1 MTAAWLAAQSAAAP
15 SASAT
20 AETPPS
26 IMTLVARDDALRGPG
41 AGGIAYATD
50 DADAAI
56 GGVWLTRRSNVATA
70 AGGGGLGGALPSLLL
85 VSPGMAT
92 PTSEVDGA
100 GSSGLLVGKLSG

>member
-1 MTAAWLAAQSAAAP
+1 MTAVWLAAQSAAAP
-15 SASAT
+15 SANASAD
-20 AETPPS
+20 TPPS

-50 DADAAI
+50 AAVT
-56 GGVWLTRRSNVATA
+56 GVRLARRSRGAAA